1 MPRSKYEKAYQE
13 LVVTCYIVA
22 ASYEKYLLDQ
32 IDSTDLAEVMMA
44 LLDKLPEI
52 SSSSKDALRD
62 IELLPED
69 FED

>member
-1 MPRSKYEKAYQE
+1 
-13 LVVTCYIVA
+13 
-22 ASYEKYLLDQ
+22 
-32 IDSTDLAEVMMA
+32 TDLAEVMMA